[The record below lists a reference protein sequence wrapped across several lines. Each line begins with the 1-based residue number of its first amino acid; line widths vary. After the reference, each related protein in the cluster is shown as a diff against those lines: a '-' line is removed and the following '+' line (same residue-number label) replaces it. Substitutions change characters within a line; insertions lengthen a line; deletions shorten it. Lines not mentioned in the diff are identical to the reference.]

1 MEEVHL
7 HNLEMPRPG
16 CRLPVSGFHACP
28 PRPPLLLPGRGQSL
42 WCQDV
47 AGCSMAHKLTLVGF
61 TVGRR
66 EAGSLVWGPGALDG
80 TFAVQ
85 AVVGLGV
92 RHTVLFVEQVGR
104 LIRQPVVQLRKSQF
118 NFSVF
123 TV

>member
-1 MEEVHL
+1 
-7 HNLEMPRPG
+7 
-16 CRLPVSGFHACP
+16 
-28 PRPPLLLPGRGQSL
+28 
-42 WCQDV
+42 
-47 AGCSMAHKLTLVGF
+47 MAHKLTLVGF

-80 TFAVQ
+80 AFAVQ

-92 RHTVLFVEQVGR
+92 GHTVLFVEQVGR